1 MNVTQ
6 NVAYGL
12 HRGNHKNQQ
21 VQKVLE
27 LVGMTDLANR
37 MPHELSGGQQQRVA
51 LARALAPEPELIL
64 LDEPFSNLDPSLR
77 EQVRRDMV
85 GIIKA
90 SNVTAIFVTHD
101 QEEALLI
108 GDRIAIMNGGSLEHI
123 GSAEDIFHR
132 PANKFTANF
141 VGTVDFISGSQLKGQ
156 LVSEIGSINYS
167 NDVHKDDILEVMTR
181 PDCIECVPNEAGS
194 CLIASREFRGAFY
207 MYNVEL
213 PSGNTIRCL
222 LSHTQEYNIGD
233 RVDVVLRH
241 SHSLLPFKNGVLDL
255 SPGQ

>member
-1 MNVTQ
+1 MLIKSKSKENEIQTAVYQDSTYGSDPAHVPALKCENLTKRYGSTLAVSSFSLVVQKGEIISLVGPSGCGKTTLLRLIGGFTNPDSGSIEIAGSKAVADHRFTPPEKRNIGMVFQEGALFPHMNVTQ

-90 SNVTAIFVTHD
+90 SKVTAIFVTHD
-101 QEEALLI
+101 QE
-108 GDRIAIMNGGSLEHI
+108 
-123 GSAEDIFHR
+123 
-132 PANKFTANF
+132 
-141 VGTVDFISGSQLKGQ
+141 
-156 LVSEIGSINYS
+156 
-167 NDVHKDDILEVMTR
+167 
-181 PDCIECVPNEAGS
+181 
-194 CLIASREFRGAFY
+194 
-207 MYNVEL
+207 
-213 PSGNTIRCL
+213 
-222 LSHTQEYNIGD
+222 
-233 RVDVVLRH
+233 
-241 SHSLLPFKNGVLDL
+241 
-255 SPGQ
+255 